1 MQEEI
6 TGKYV
11 ALIVDG
17 AKMSEQVLEKALKKF
32 LEEMATVGE
41 ACAKAFG
48 AEKMN
53 YELLGMGDAHVHW
66 HLFPRKYGDLGEY
79 GNNGNGPV
87 WWYPREK
94 MWCEET
100 AVKGDEL
107 EKMKQ
112 QLLQELEKLL

>member
-1 MQEEI
+1 MMKLTEEQQAI
-6 TGKYV
+6 LNGSKGETM
-11 ALIVDG
+11 
-17 AKMSEQVLEKALKKF
+17 AKVMKTQVMF
-32 LEEMATVGE
+32 GE
-41 ACAKAFG
+41 AFG

>member
-1 MQEEI
+1 
-6 TGKYV
+6 
-11 ALIVDG
+11 
-17 AKMSEQVLEKALKKF
+17 
-32 LEEMATVGE
+32 MAIVGE

-112 QLLQELEKLL
+112 QLLAELEKLL